1 MRYPFKERS
10 AREREICTFAKQ
22 DMSVGSLVMYSTDT
36 LAFIVNSQVSRALF
50 ISGMTKMLNGRLLTT
65 GSFYQD
71 QTKYYYKYSKL
82 KLNTGEL

>member
-1 MRYPFKERS
+1 
-10 AREREICTFAKQ
+10 
-22 DMSVGSLVMYSTDT
+22 MYSTDT